1 MTKILII
8 GGSKDQEILWII
20 QLCKLDEQ
28 FKIFTLF
35 VDKHINNI
43 NWNIKKKLI
52 INNNIINPDCVYI
65 RQNIHNNNNNEQ
77 LISRRWHHIIQ
88 GWLLLNPKVKVLNR
102 NWLSRFNN
110 KIYNLAI
117 AKEIGFNVD
126 ETYISNNISF
136 MKKKLKK
143 KEFILKAID
152 NGYCVDANEAISKC
166 ITKEINNEL
175 ISATP
180 AFFQKK
186 LSNPEIRV
194 YWIIDT
200 VWKFKIESIHLDHRV
215 KKDANVSF
223 VKDNNIYFNKLIK
236 KLVDKLGLNY
246 AAIDFKNNNNNEIVF
261 LEINDFPMIAYFD
274 NLIKGK
280 MGNRILEY
288 FKS

>member
-20 QLCKLDEQ
+20 QLCKLYKQ

-35 VDKHINNI
+35 VDKHINII
-43 NWNIKKKLI
+43 NWNIKKNLI

-166 ITKEINNEL
+166 SIKEINNEL